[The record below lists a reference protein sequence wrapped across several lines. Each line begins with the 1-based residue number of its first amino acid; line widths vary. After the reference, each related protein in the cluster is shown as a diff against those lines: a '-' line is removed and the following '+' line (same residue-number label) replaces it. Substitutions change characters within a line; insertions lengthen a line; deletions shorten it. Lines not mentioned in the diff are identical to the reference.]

1 MERDR
6 LTALLASLR
15 ISPGLMGEL
24 QSLLEANGV
33 GPTWGSEPPA
43 EQRAPPAAPVLPDR
57 YEDRGLLGM
66 GGMGEVRRVFDRVL
80 QREVAL
86 KLVRREL
93 ALAPQANQRFVAEA
107 RATAALSH
115 PGIVPVHD
123 HGVTPEGRPYFT
135 MQEVRGETFA
145 ARIEQ
150 LHTGPGDPRSAFRR
164 LVDELSRAAE
174 AVGYAHA
181 RGIVHRDLKPAN
193 LLVGEHGEVRVV
205 DWGLFRPDPSW
216 DGPPA
221 LIAAIAGTPAYMAPE
236 QARGELEH
244 IDARTDV
251 YALGCVLWEML
262 AGRPPFSGQPIF
274 RLLERIAAG
283 EAPMRPVPAM
293 SGVEELCELA
303 VRCTRPSREERPAE
317 AQQFA
322 QALRRWLD
330 GESRRDRARAAL
342 AAAHHESLRLEALQQ
357 RAKEARA
364 AAELLLAA
372 SEPWQPDTTREAWWA
387 ADDEA
392 TALERELREA
402 ERAIDDALEA
412 ALTHDP
418 DDVELR
424 AAAASRARR
433 VQSEL
438 TLRRH
443 AAALPEQHPERIRA
457 QRWLSGE
464 GALTL
469 ITAPC
474 PARARLYRL
483 EVVRRRLV
491 PVFHSDLGQTPLREL
506 VLPMGRWLVL
516 LEAEGRHPVR
526 YPVAI
531 GREEHWHGVP
541 PGESEPAAVWLP
553 ALGELGPNECYVPA
567 GWCRIGGDPDAPLGL
582 AGRRV
587 WVDGLVMR
595 RFAVTNQEWLD
606 FVSALLA
613 AGDEEGAER
622 YAPRERGRT
631 AGTWGT
637 VLYGRADDGRFLLPT
652 DRDGTVWRPDWP
664 VVMVDHGAAWA
675 YARWKAARS
684 GLPWRLPGEL
694 EWEKAARGVDGRLFP
709 WGDHADPAWCCSR
722 LASSGAP
729 QLEGVHERPTDE
741 SPYGV
746 RGLAGLVVEWA
757 ADRFSVDGPAPDGGR
772 VHPPDGRAESEAA
785 WAGWTATWRVVGR
798 GGSWLHDLKAARAAF
813 RLALEPWSRASNVGV
828 RLVRSVHAR
837 D

>member
-24 QSLLEANGV
+24 QSLLGSEGAAA
-33 GPTWGSEPPA
+33 TWGVEPPA
-43 EQRAPPAAPVLPDR
+43 EPRAPQAAPVLPDR
-57 YEDRGLLGM
+57 YEDRGLLGL

-93 ALAPQANQRFVAEA
+93 ALTPQANQRFVAEA
-107 RATAALSH
+107 RATASLSH

-145 ARIEQ
+145 ARIAQ
-150 LHTGPGDPRSAFRR
+150 LHAEPGDPRSSFRR
-164 LVDELSRAAE
+164 LVDALERAAE
-174 AVGYAHA
+174 AVGYAHV

-251 YALGCVLWEML
+251 YALGCVLWEMMV
-262 AGRPPFSGQPIF
+262 GHPPFSGEPIF

-283 EAPMRPVPAM
+283 EAPARPVPRM
-293 SGVEELCELA
+293 SGVEELADLA
-303 VRCTRPSREERPAE
+303 VQSTRAAREERPAE
-317 AQQFA
+317 ARLFA

-342 AAAHHESLRLEALQQ
+342 AAAQHESLRLEALQQ
-357 RAKEARA
+357 RAKQARA
-364 AAELLLAA
+364 AADLLLAA

-392 TALERELREA
+392 RALERELRETD
-402 ERAIDDALEA
+402 RALDDALEA

-418 DDVELR
+418 DDIELR
-424 AAAASRARR
+424 AAAAARARR
-433 VQSEL
+433 AGAEL
-438 TLRRH
+438 ALRRH
-443 AAALPEQHPERIRA
+443 TSALPERHPERARA

-469 ITAPC
+469 LTAPV
-474 PARARLYRL
+474 PARARLYRF
-483 EVVRRRLV
+483 ETVRRRLV
-491 PVFHSDLGQTPLREL
+491 PVFHADLGETPLREL
-506 VLPMGRWLVL
+506 PLPMGRWLVV
-516 LEAEGRHPVR
+516 LEAFGRAPVR

-541 PGESEPAAVWLP
+541 PGEREPAPVWLP
-553 ALGELGPNECYVPA
+553 APGELGPDDCYVPA

-582 AGRRV
+582 PGRQV

-595 RFAVTNQEWLD
+595 RFVVTNQEWLD
-606 FVSALLA
+606 FANALLA
-613 AGDEEGAER
+613 AGELEAAER
-622 YAPRERGRT
+622 YAPRERGRSVG
-631 AGTWGT
+631 AWGT
-637 VLYGRADDGRFLLPT
+637 VLYGRADDGRFLLPV
-652 DRDGTVWRPDWP
+652 DRDGTVWRADWP
-664 VVMVDHGAAWA
+664 AVMVDHGAAWA
-675 YARWKAARS
+675 FARWLGERS

-694 EWEKAARGVDGRLFP
+694 EWEKAARGTDGRIFP
-709 WGDHADPAWCCSR
+709 WGDHADPAWCGTR
-722 LASSGAP
+722 LAHRGAP
-729 QLEGVHERPTDE
+729 QLEGVGERPTDE

-746 RGLAGLVVEWA
+746 RGLAGQVVEWA

-772 VHPPDGRAESEAA
+772 VRPPDGHAETEEA
-785 WAGWTATWRVVGR
+785 WARWTATWRVVGR
-798 GGSWLHDLKAARAAF
+798 GGSWLHDLKGARAAF

-828 RLVRSVHAR
+828 RLVRSVHGQG
-837 D
+837 